1 MENVPTPEP
10 SSPDSEGKR
19 RRRFISTKQIVA
31 FSFLAVLIYAGILF
45 IGDTRAV
52 FGLLGNVNFA
62 WVAAAL
68 LLVLLGYLLRAVR
81 WTYLIR
87 SLGQPAPAVA
97 STVAFLSGFALAVT
111 PGKVGE
117 LVKVYYQNR
126 DADTPYETSV
136 AVALAERALDVISLC
151 LVFAAGLL
159 LTDSLELR
167 YALIPI
173 AIAVIGI
180 LLIRSRILGARV
192 IGWLGRAKRLE
203 KPAAAML
210 RTQQDL
216 ALVLRGR
223 RLLFGSLI
231 GIVAWGVEPLAMA
244 MLARGLGVSLSV
256 SACAVVFAGSTLFSV
271 LTFIPGGLASYEG
284 SSVVLLNQF
293 FGLDLTAAAA
303 LTLLTRLSTLWF
315 GVVIGIAALIALRAK
330 AATAGPKQRIAST
343 SKPQG

>member
-1 MENVPTPEP
+1 MAPVETPDP
-10 SSPDSEGKR
+10 PPDLDGKR
-19 RRRFISTKQIVA
+19 RRRFISTKQLVA
-31 FSFLAVLIYAGILF
+31 ISVLAVLLYAAIVF

-52 FGLLGNVNFA
+52 FGLIGNVNFA

-68 LLVLLGYLLRAVR
+68 ALVLLGYLLRAVR

-126 DADTPYETSV
+126 DAQTPYETSI

-151 LVFAAGLL
+151 LIFAAGLL

-173 AIAVIGI
+173 TIAVVGI
-180 LLIRSRILGARV
+180 LIIRSRRLGARV
-192 IGWLGRAKRLE
+192 ISWIGRAQRLE

-216 ALVLRGR
+216 AVVLRGR
-223 RLLFGSLI
+223 RLLLGSLL
-231 GIVAWGVEPLAMA
+231 GLVAWGLEPLAMA
-244 MLARGLGVSLSV
+244 MLARGLGLSLSV
-256 SACAVVFAGSTLFSV
+256 AACAVVFAGSTLFSV

-284 SSVVLLNQF
+284 SSVVLLHQF
-293 FGLDLTAAAA
+293 FGLNLTSAAA
-303 LTLLTRLSTLWF
+303 LTLLTRLATLWF
-315 GVVIGIAALIALRAK
+315 GVLIGIVAMVLLRAK
-330 AATAGPKQRIAST
+330 APTTRSNRLGPST
-343 SKPQG
+343 LKPQD